1 MKKLVIPICA
11 LFAMSF
17 TSVPKTEILRPV
29 HSEVSVK
36 KAIKVDLKE
45 YFKKTRKT
53 IEDHINGLSEKQ
65 MSFKPAPNRWSVS
78 QCLEHIIKTE
88 KMLFG
93 MTKTAL
99 EAEPNPDRKD
109 EVKMSDEDLIAGIT
123 DRSSKAQTSE
133 SLMPNGTYESPEAAL
148 EAFDEQRDEIM
159 DFINDQTEEDLR
171 NHISDSPFGPV
182 DGYQS
187 LLFIAGHTA
196 RHTLQIE
203 EVMQDANFPEE

>member
-29 HSEVSVK
+29 HSEVSLK
-36 KAIKVDLKE
+36 ETIKVDLKE

-203 EVMQDANFPEE
+203 EVMQEANFPEE

>member
-1 MKKLVIPICA
+1 MKKLFIPVCA

-17 TSVPKTEILRPV
+17 TSVPKTEILISDR
-29 HSEVSVK
+29 SEISIK
-36 KAIKVDLKE
+36 EAIKIDLKE
-45 YFKKTRKT
+45 YFKETRKT

-65 MSFKPAPNRWSVS
+65 LSFKPAPNRWSVS

-93 MTKTAL
+93 MTKAAL
-99 EAEPNPDRKD
+99 EGDANPERKS

-123 DRSSKAQTSE
+123 DRSTKAQASE
-133 SLMPNGTYESPEAAL
+133 SLMPDGTYESPEAAL

-203 EVMQDANFPEE
+203 EVMQAENFPEE

>member
-1 MKKLVIPICA
+1 MKKLFIPVGA

-17 TSVPKTEILRPV
+17 ISAPKTEILMPV
-29 HSEVSVK
+29 RSEISVK
-36 KAIKVDLKE
+36 EAIKVDLKE
-45 YFKKTRKT
+45 YFKETRKT
-53 IEDHINGLSEKQ
+53 IEDHINGLSKEQ

-88 KMLFG
+88 KLLFG
-93 MTKTAL
+93 MTKTTL
-99 EAEPNPDRKD
+99 NSDPNPERKS
-109 EVKMSDEDLIAGIT
+109 EIKMSDEDLIAGIT
-123 DRSSKAQTSE
+123 DRSSKAQASE

-159 DFINDQTEEDLR
+159 DFINEQTEEDLR

-203 EVMQDANFPEE
+203 EVIQDANFPKE

>member
-1 MKKLVIPICA
+1 MKKLVIPICT

-29 HSEVSVK
+29 HSEVSLK
-36 KAIKVDLKE
+36 ETIKVDLKE

-123 DRSSKAQTSE
+123 DRSSKVQTSE

-203 EVMQDANFPEE
+203 EVMQEANFPEE